1 MTYTYRF
8 ASLLSDADLTELEL
22 SNVKFDRRIIVPG
35 SFTAS
40 FVVSNADLATEVRK
54 VVPGKTIVHVYR
66 DADIWGSYIIW
77 QVRIKAANAGNTS
90 VEFAGAS
97 LESWFYRRIIDI
109 DSTYTNVDQ
118 IDIFRDLV
126 LNAQI
131 GWSPYVDSANLNISV
146 QDGSTGV
153 LRDRVYLLSEAASVG
168 QRVEEL
174 ANVDNGFEYMIK
186 TYVDSESNTRVREM
200 SWGYPDINSTQKA
213 AMFEYPGNIS
223 SYDMSYDSTEAA
235 TAFWTRGDS
244 IDTDVTEDAQPLIIP
259 APYLSTT
266 FLDGGWPHL
275 DKVIDYSSVT
285 DLTTLQNYAK
295 WWRDNHAG
303 LVFIPQIEINASEL
317 SAPFSPNEL
326 GGYATFTIRDHFFP
340 LINGEPTFSGQFRIV
355 GIEVTP
361 PERGRP
367 EIIRFV
373 VETDFDPTDAQF
385 ENDGV

>member
-40 FVVSNADLATEVRK
+40 FVVSNTDLATEVRK

-66 DADIWGSYIIW
+66 GADIWGSYIIW
-77 QVRIKAANAGNTS
+77 QVRIKSASPGNTS
-90 VEFAGAS
+90 VELVGAS
-97 LESWFYRRIIDI
+97 LESWFYKRIVDI
-109 DSTYTNVDQ
+109 DSSYNDVDQ

-126 LNAQI
+126 LNSQI

-153 LRDRVYLLSEAASVG
+153 LRDRTYLLSEAATVG
-168 QRVEEL
+168 QRIEEL

-186 TYVDSESNTRVREM
+186 TYIDSETNTRVRQM
-200 SWGYPDINSTQKA
+200 AWGYPEINSTQKA

-223 SYDMSYDSTEAA
+223 SYDLSYDSTEAA
-235 TAFWTRGDS
+235 TAFWVRGDS
-244 IDTDVTEDAQPLIIP
+244 IDSDVTEDAEPLITASP
-259 APYLSTT
+259 ALSAT
-266 FLDGGWPHL
+266 FLEAGWPHL
-275 DKVIDYSSVT
+275 DKVIDYSSVS
-285 DLTTLQNYAK
+285 DLATLQNYAN

-303 LVFIPQIEINASEL
+303 LVFIPQIEINANTL
-317 SAPFSPNEL
+317 DVPFSPNEL
-326 GGYATFTIRDHFFP
+326 GGYATFTITDHFFP

-367 EIIRFV
+367 ETIRFIV
-373 VETDFDPTDAQF
+373 ATDFDPTDVQF
-385 ENDGV
+385 ENDGE